1 MHRRV
6 GGEESRAGVP
16 ILADLLAISEAIPRC
31 RTGGVGREGAENGVL
46 NLQRRRRDFKN

>member
-6 GGEESRAGVP
+6 GGEESCPGVP
-16 ILADLLAISEAIPRC
+16 IRADLLAISKAIPRC

-46 NLQRRRRDFKN
+46 YLRRQSCDFKN